1 METQDLIRSLFVS
14 ETNALGILDIF
25 LAITIPFA
33 LCMLIGLFY
42 RNSARLN
49 VYSAN
54 FIISLPLFGALSSI
68 ITLLIGSNIAR
79 AFGLVGALSL
89 IRFRTAVKEPL
100 DTIYLF
106 WCLAVGMAC
115 GTGFYLAA
123 SMIVLLCG
131 SYMVLLQVTK
141 FGQSS
146 KVYLVLKAEFS
157 SNISEADLS
166 HFEKFCRKIFS
177 NIEPINIYS
186 SANQSF
192 NEHVYSVK
200 LKKRMGT
207 QQLMSRVKEFEGVQN
222 VEFVSQDSALFH

>member
-14 ETNALGILDIF
+14 ETNSLGILDIF

-42 RNSARLN
+42 RNTAKLN
-49 VYSAN
+49 VFSVN
-54 FIISLPLFGALSSI
+54 FIVSLPLFGALSSI

-89 IRFRTAVKEPL
+89 IRFRTAIKEPL

-115 GTGFYLAA
+115 GTGFYIAA

-131 SYMVLLQVTK
+131 LYMTILRMTK
-141 FGQSS
+141 FGQSMKIYLIL
-146 KVYLVLKAEFS
+146 KVDFS
-157 SNISEADLS
+157 SAIDESRLKD
-166 HFEKFCRKIFS
+166 FEKFCKKIFS
-177 NIEPINIYS
+177 EIEPINIYS
-186 SANQSF
+186 SLDKQF

-200 LKKRMGT
+200 LKRRMGT
-207 QQLMSRVKEFEGVQN
+207 LQMVQQVEEFEGVEK
-222 VEFVSQDSALFH
+222 VEFVSQDAALFH